1 MTNMDNIK
9 TAGNKAF
16 FIHHLSEWT
25 DSDRRPPR
33 PKRGA
38 LPTEPHSVTNTL
50 QSKGAVHRVV
60 PQSGTKWCTIWN
72 DVGTYLTS
80 SIDPVEKA
88 SLIVAFAH
96 FKKEGKQ

>member
-1 MTNMDNIK
+1 MVEVVVIRLLACGEHPTYQKRRKNEKEKNNNPGQ
-9 TAGNKAF
+9 TF
-16 FIHHLSEWT
+16 LHLSIVT
-25 DSDRRPPR
+25 
-33 PKRGA
+33 
-38 LPTEPHSVTNTL
+38 LPDTCGKAE
-50 QSKGAVHRVV
+50 
-60 PQSGTKWCTIWN
+60 CTIWN